1 MKIQSLDELF
11 IKSINLDI
19 SLNMKGL
26 AGASSFMN
34 VKGEWMRYKDYN
46 VLWLPPNRRPGVHA
60 FQDKTLVPGNGSG
73 QVTFIQFSSTVTPP
87 VLEF

>member
-1 MKIQSLDELF
+1 MVPS
-11 IKSINLDI
+11 S
-19 SLNMKGL
+19 SLNPPPNMNDS

-34 VKGEWMRYKDYN
+34 VKGEWARYKDYN

-60 FQDKTLVPGNGSG
+60 FHDKTLVLGNGSG
-73 QVTFIQFSSTVTPP
+73 RVTFFQFSSTITPP